1 LESSSVIVAFVAF
14 VVVVVAFIGEGGL
27 SSIVVEDSDGGG
39 VGIHSQYVEKP
50 SLIGYR

>member
-1 LESSSVIVAFVAF
+1 LSAF
-14 VVVVVAFIGEGGL
+14 VVVVVAFIGEGGGL
-27 SSIVVEDSDGGG
+27 SFIVVGASDGGGG